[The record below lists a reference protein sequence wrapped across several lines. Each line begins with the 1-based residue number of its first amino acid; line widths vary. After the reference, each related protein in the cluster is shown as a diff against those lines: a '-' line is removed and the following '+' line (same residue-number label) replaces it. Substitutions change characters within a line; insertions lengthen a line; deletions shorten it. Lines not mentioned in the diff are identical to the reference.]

1 MNMEEIN
8 QEHFT
13 RLLLIRHGQTQH
25 NITGVISGH
34 GDVPINETGHQQAQL
49 MAKRVKEQFP
59 VDALYASPL
68 QRAMQTAQHLS
79 QALNLPVQPNPDLI
93 EYGFGELSDQSLS
106 ELQNTKPALYRQ
118 INTWNEAGSSERP
131 ARPHIEG
138 IEPLEAFKTRMQS
151 FTDMLWE
158 KHRGQQV
165 AAVTHG
171 GFIKSYVYYLVGGDF
186 SHYVPFWVDNT
197 SLTLVDFYK
206 KNAVIRLFNDC
217 SHTDTVFD
225 QSRPRLL

>member
-1 MNMEEIN
+1 MEETS

-34 GDVPINETGHQQAQL
+34 SDVPINENGHQQAQL
-49 MAKRVKEQFP
+49 MAERVKEHFP
-59 VDALYASPL
+59 LAAIYASPL
-68 QRAMQTAQHLS
+68 LRAMQTAQHLS
-79 QALNLPVQPNPDLI
+79 QAVNLPIQPNPDLI
-93 EYGFGELSDQSLS
+93 EYGFGELSDQPLS
-106 ELQNTKPALYRQ
+106 DLQNSKPELYRQ
-118 INTWNEAGSSERP
+118 IEIWNEAEGSERP
-131 ARPHIEG
+131 SRPHIEG
-138 IEPLEAFKTRMQS
+138 IEPLEAFKMRMQS
-151 FTDMLWE
+151 FTDLLWE

-186 SHYVPFWVDNT
+186 SRYVPFWVDNT

-206 KNAVIRLFNDC
+206 KNAIIRFFNDS

-225 QSRPRLL
+225 HSRPRLL